1 MSGFSAFDW
10 LTFLTILFLTFSL
23 FLVITGAFT
32 AYFGS
37 GKSRK
42 IGVGLLVG
50 GLIVGVMWAWYAG
63 PLRWRV
69 RLVNVIVESI
79 GAILAAV
86 IGAAAA
92 IGLFLLAIMKSC
104 AGLRAPPRTWKAFNP
119 RTHLVPAMPL
129 DVLLVLGSMTLA

>member
-1 MSGFSAFDW
+1 MTAIDAFVP
-10 LTFLTILFLTFSL
+10 LIFVTILLLTFSL

-50 GLIVGVMWAWYAG
+50 GLVVGVFWAWYTG
-63 PLRWRV
+63 PYDANV
-69 RLVNVIVESI
+69 DLVGTIAQSI
-79 GAILAAV
+79 GVILAAV

-92 IGLFLLAIMKSC
+92 IGLFLLAIMKS
-104 AGLRAPPRTWKAFNP
+104 
-119 RTHLVPAMPL
+119 
-129 DVLLVLGSMTLA
+129 

>member
-1 MSGFSAFDW
+1 MAFDAFVP
-10 LTFLTILFLTFSL
+10 LTFLTILLMTFAL

-50 GLIVGVMWAWYAG
+50 GLIVGLLWGWYAG
-63 PLRWRV
+63 TSTSLG
-69 RLVNVIVESI
+69 LLTVIAQSI
-79 GAILAAV
+79 GVILAAI

-92 IGLFLLAIMKSC
+92 IGLFLLAIMKS
-104 AGLRAPPRTWKAFNP
+104 
-119 RTHLVPAMPL
+119 
-129 DVLLVLGSMTLA
+129 

>member
-1 MSGFSAFDW
+1 PYRESRGRGLQHPRSGRRQQDPIHSGGHRHEDLDRHQILRDHMSAFSAFDW

-42 IGVGLLVG
+42 IGVRLLVG
-50 GLIVGVMWAWYAG
+50 GLIVGTLWAWYAG
-63 PLRWRV
+63 PFRSSV
-69 RLVNVIVESI
+69 SLVNVIVESI
-79 GAILAAV
+79 GVILAAI

-92 IGLFLLAIMKSC
+92 I
-104 AGLRAPPRTWKAFNP
+104 R
-119 RTHLVPAMPL
+119 
-129 DVLLVLGSMTLA
+129 

>member
-1 MSGFSAFDW
+1 MAVFDAFVW
-10 LTFLTILFLTFSL
+10 STFLTILLLTFGL

-50 GLIVGVMWAWYAG
+50 GLVVGVLWGWFAG
-63 PLRWRV
+63 PYQANV
-69 RLVNVIVESI
+69 DLVAIIVQSI
-79 GAILAAV
+79 GVILAAI

-92 IGLFLLAIMKSC
+92 IGLFLLAIMKS
-104 AGLRAPPRTWKAFNP
+104 
-119 RTHLVPAMPL
+119 
-129 DVLLVLGSMTLA
+129 